1 MRNKTLS
8 ILMSTAITASLVLPV
23 STANA
28 TSSLNQSNLYEAQI
42 VAKTT
47 VKGESVTIRS
57 ITKDTVLTTNGTF
70 KVKDSLKPLFDTSNK
85 AALTNAQATLVVKNG
100 QITDVTA
107 LTLNKAGTNK
117 KSVYFDAGDAQIS
130 GNLTVNAD
138 YMKIQEVTVDGQLII
153 TNKVKKA
160 ITLDE
165 VSVGETITLKPLLTK
180 KANWLYV
187 TLIDTKAAH
196 VDLTRTKVS
205 VSSNQTIAKVDITGD
220 VPSFEVMGDVEKL
233 TINVDSNFSLYG
245 EGKIEQVI
253 VEGGKKVALDSDHYV
268 NKVQVDN
275 QNVSVTLPVV
285 DKKELNTLL
294 ASPPYVHVSINGYD
308 VLTTEKWT
316 TQADRTVFE
325 TAVASARA
333 VANNSSAS
341 QEQVKNAISHYK
353 NALAVYQAVQKN
365 GTKYGYGDKASL
377 QSLIHSVQYVSV
389 SWYNGSDIYNNA
401 PWTTQAEKNA
411 LESAVSSA
419 QAVVN
424 NYNATQNE
432 IVNATTQLNNA
443 IWIYKNAYKYGT
455 NGYYVDK
462 TNLQTLINSANAA
475 SYGVIIS
482 AYGDGSDVSI
492 YNYWTTQ
499 YDLNTLN
506 SYINQ
511 ANTVFNNPYSTQN
524 EISTAYN
531 NLNSALSNFNLAKR
545 YKSY

>member
-1 MRNKTLS
+1 
-8 ILMSTAITASLVLPV
+8 MSTAITASLVLPV

>member
-1 MRNKTLS
+1 
-8 ILMSTAITASLVLPV
+8 MSTAITASLVLPV

-42 VAKTT
+42 AAKTT

-57 ITKDTVLTTNGTF
+57 VTKDTVLTTNGTF
-70 KVKDSLKPLFDTSNK
+70 RVKDSLKPLFDTSNK
-85 AALTNAQATLVVKNG
+85 AALTNARATLVVKNG

-196 VDLTRTKVS
+196 IDLTRTKVS

-233 TINVDSNFSLYG
+233 TIDVDSNFSLYG

-253 VEGGKKVALDSDHYV
+253 VEGGKKVALDSDHHV

-316 TQADRTVFE
+316 IQADRTVFE

-377 QSLIHSVQYVSV
+377 QSLIYSVQYVSV
-389 SWYNGSDIYNNA
+389 SWYNGSDVYNNA